1 MAIEAMR
8 FITVLRGRE
17 DTSAARRATFARV
30 RKHPIRRLVR
40 FLRHGL
46 WEADLRRITGWRAL
60 VIGLL
65 RIVIHVGRAFS
76 HNLVG
81 LQAAGLTLVS
91 LFALVP
97 LLALLFTV
105 AKELGYADKL
115 ELWLTDVGSK
125 LPEQA
130 QAAVEQVRL
139 LVADVNFGALG
150 LIGSVVMIW
159 SALALF
165 THVERALNGIWRAQ
179 RSRSW
184 WRRITDF
191 VAVVV
196 VVPPFMIAALV
207 VSSVLGGVN
216 LIKGLREQAEWL
228 AWLYQAGLGFV
239 PYVLLWI
246 SLAALYKLMPRAPV
260 RWRCALVGGVVA
272 GSALATLHEFYLR
285 FQVGVAQ
292 ANAIY
297 ATLAALPL
305 LVIYLQLL
313 WTVVLAGA
321 EVSYAIQNLGSLRRP
336 RDLPPP
342 AYGMRVRT
350 MWHLM
355 RAAAVGMR
363 TGKRGVRL
371 TTFAMGMDLPR
382 TWIDDAASLL
392 TDAAL
397 LRPLPDEGDVLV
409 PTRPPEQIHMD
420 DLLKAIEGR
429 GKFQVQRVALPD
441 ELEAQLSAAFDTAA
455 HAVSGMAF

>member
-1 MAIEAMR
+1 MCCMGS
-8 FITVLRGRE
+8 RGRE
-17 DTSAARRATFARV
+17 DTGNERHATFARV
-30 RKHPIRRLVR
+30 SKPSIRRLVR

-60 VIGLL
+60 VVGLL

-115 ELWLTDVGSK
+115 ELWLTDVGTK
-125 LPEQA
+125 LPDQA
-130 QAAVEQVRL
+130 QEAVEHVRA

-165 THVERALNGIWRAQ
+165 THVEKALNGIWRAQ
-179 RSRSW
+179 RRRSW
-184 WRRITDF
+184 LRTITDF
-191 VAVVV
+191 MAVVV
-196 VVPPFMIAALV
+196 VVPPLMVAALV
-207 VSSVLGGVN
+207 ASSVLSGVN
-216 LIKGLREQAEWL
+216 LITGLREQAEWL
-228 AWLYQAGLGFV
+228 AWIYQAGLGFV
-239 PYVLLWI
+239 PHVLIWM
-246 SLAALYKLMPRAPV
+246 SLAALYKLMPKAPV

-272 GSALATLHEFYLR
+272 GSSLVVLHDLYLR

-321 EVSYAIQNLGSLRRP
+321 EVSYAVQNLGSLRRP

-350 MWHLM
+350 MWHIM

-363 TGKRGVRL
+363 SGKQGVRL

-382 TWIDDAASLL
+382 AWIDDAACLL
-392 TDAAL
+392 IDAAL
-397 LRPLPDEGDVLV
+397 VKPLPKDCDVLV

-429 GKFQVQRVALPD
+429 GKVQVQRVALPD

-455 HAVSGMAF
+455 HSVSGVAF